1 MSSHARALGAPRL
14 GSPLEDADLLLEIFL
29 KEVRKFCSFHK
40 TIIIN
45 EMLFWTQ
52 KWVKDSCIFDIQ
64 IHSPEGNVFQ
74 IPQDLHAPLFDSL
87 ITNETWLCKVRLLKD
102 GEDNRWVQLREK
114 HCLYSI
120 GHCILLL
127 DISSFCLTYYSY
139 PTFYI
144 LLTLHNQWFSSE
156 VVFFINKLNN
166 NMICTSNSL
175 ECVLQC

>member
-1 MSSHARALGAPRL
+1 MSSHACALGAPRL

-102 GEDNRWVQLREK
+102 GENTDEFSWER
-114 HCLYSI
+114 SI
-120 GHCILLL
+120 V
-127 DISSFCLTYYSY
+127 
-139 PTFYI
+139 YI
-144 LLTLHNQWFSSE
+144 ALVT
-156 VVFFINKLNN
+156 VFFYWTFPVFASHTTLIQHYISYWLYIINDFL
-166 NMICTSNSL
+166 L
-175 ECVLQC
+175 R